1 MDRGSFPSYS
11 SETAANRMYQ
21 VMVNSSEYVRSD
33 NRDVTTSINSQLTGS
48 PIDGSRNCQAV
59 SSAVNRSR
67 LEDVKFIHYGGCRCP
82 SRALPRKPGYCPFP
96 RRDTVS
102 PPPPCCFF
110 CSRGHSRLRWLFSPH
125 SQQVKAFPLPG
136 FLLNGSEL
144 ASP

>member
-1 MDRGSFPSYS
+1 MDRGSFPSYG

-67 LEDVKFIHYGGCRCP
+67 LEDVKFYYGAVDVPAELCP
-82 SRALPRKPGYCPFP
+82 ASPATACFP
-96 RRDTVS
+96 DGTLY
-102 PPPPCCFF
+102 PPP
-110 CSRGHSRLRWLFSPH
+110 
-125 SQQVKAFPLPG
+125 A
-136 FLLNGSEL
+136 
-144 ASP
+144 ASSAAEGTLV

>member
-1 MDRGSFPSYS
+1 MDRGSFPSYG

-67 LEDVKFIHYGGCRCP
+67 LEDVKFYYGGCRCP

-96 RRDTVS
+96 GRDTVS
-102 PPPPCCFF
+102 PPP
-110 CSRGHSRLRWLFSPH
+110 
-125 SQQVKAFPLPG
+125 A
-136 FLLNGSEL
+136 
-144 ASP
+144 ASSAAEGTLV